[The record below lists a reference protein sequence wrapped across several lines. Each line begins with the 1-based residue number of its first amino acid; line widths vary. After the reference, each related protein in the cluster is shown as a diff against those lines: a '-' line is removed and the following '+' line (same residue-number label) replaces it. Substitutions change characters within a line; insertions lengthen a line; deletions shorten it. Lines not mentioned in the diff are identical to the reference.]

1 MREEAAGNRGRAWR
15 PDSGRPAGRAR
26 AAWAAPV
33 AAVFLAV
40 LLGACETRESI
51 TRKRVRAVERGLL
64 RAVFLKGLK
73 PQKLAL
79 ENRMSFY
86 RVPGVSLAVMDN
98 YATEWTRAYGFKRSD
113 SEERVTT
120 ATVFQAGPLSMPVA
134 AALALR
140 LAAEGGLD
148 LQADVEG
155 RLGGWHI
162 PWEKAGLESRR
173 KVTPAALLSH
183 SAGFPEAALPEVRRG
198 KPLPGLL
205 DLLNGRVEGYELLFV
220 PYLEEARN
228 LVLSEPGYAVLERA
242 LEEAGGKGY
251 SELAREKILTPL
263 GLERGTFDSVRL
275 GEERVPDAASGHD
288 RQGREVEGGWFYH
301 SSQAAAGLWSNP
313 SETLAFVEDLLAS
326 AMGRGGRLLSAE
338 AARAMLGPQT
348 GRRSYGFLIEGS
360 GTDVRVT
367 MRGRTRGFTCA
378 LEVYPYKGQGAVIMA
393 NSDNG
398 LILADEVLRALSA
411 AYGWPDFKPLEKTP
425 YRLDPSIYGQYVGR
439 YEVGPGYALDIAHE
453 DYYLVITPTGQ
464 APTRFY
470 AESQSFFFSVDPYI
484 RIQFLFDA
492 GSNVRGLV
500 LWQED
505 FKLEAKK
512 AA

>member
-1 MREEAAGNRGRAWR
+1 MRGEVPGNRGRAR
-15 PDSGRPAGRAR
+15 GPDAGRPGGRSR
-26 AAWAAPV
+26 AAAAALAA
-33 AAVFLAV
+33 AAVLAV

-64 RAVFLKGLK
+64 RAVFLKGLQ
-73 PQKLAL
+73 PEKLAL

-98 YATEWTRAYGFKRSD
+98 YATEWARAYGFKNAD
-113 SEERVTT
+113 SGERVTT
-120 ATVFQAGPLSMPVA
+120 ETVFQAGPLSMPVA
-134 AALALR
+134 AALTLR
-140 LAAEGGLD
+140 LAAEGRLD
-148 LQADVEG
+148 LEADLEG
-155 RLGGWHI
+155 RLGGWRI

-183 SAGFPEAALPEVRRG
+183 SAGFPGAALPEVERG
-198 KPLPGLL
+198 KALPGLL
-205 DLLNGRVEGYELLFV
+205 DLLSGRVEGFDFLFV
-220 PYLEEARN
+220 PYLEDARN
-228 LVLSEPGYAVLERA
+228 VVLSEPGYAVLESA
-242 LEEAGGKGY
+242 LEEAGGKSYAG
-251 SELAREKILTPL
+251 LARERVLAPL

-275 GEERVPDAASGHD
+275 DEERAIDAASGHD
-288 RQGREVEGGWFYH
+288 RQGREVDGGWLYH
-301 SSQAAAGLWSNP
+301 PSQAAAGLWSNP
-313 SETLAFVEDLLAS
+313 SEVLAFVEDLLAS
-326 AMGRGGRLLSAE
+326 AMGRGGRLLSVE
-338 AARAMLGPQT
+338 AARAMLGPQS

-367 MRGRTRGFTCA
+367 MRGRTKGFACA

-393 NSDNG
+393 NSANG

-425 YRLDPSIYGQYVGR
+425 YRLDPLIYGQYVGR
-439 YEVGPGYALDIAHE
+439 YEVGPGYTLDIAHE
-453 DYYLVITPTGQ
+453 DYYLVITPSGQ

-484 RIQFLFDA
+484 RIRFLFDA
-492 GSNVRGLV
+492 GSNVTGLV

-505 FKLEAKK
+505 FKLEARK

>member
-1 MREEAAGNRGRAWR
+1 MRQEASVSRGRVR
-15 PDSGRPAGRAR
+15 GPDSGRPAGRSR
-26 AAWAAPV
+26 AVSAAPV
-33 AAVFLAV
+33 VAALLAV

-51 TRKRVRAVERGLL
+51 TRKRIRTVERGLL
-64 RAVFLKGLK
+64 RAVFLKGLQ
-73 PQKLAL
+73 PEKLAL

-86 RVPGVSLAVMDN
+86 RVPGVGLAVMDN
-98 YATEWTRAYGFKRSD
+98 YTTEWTRAYGFKRAD

-120 ATVFQAGPLSMPVA
+120 ATIFQAGQLSMSVA

-140 LAAEGGLD
+140 LAAEGRLD
-148 LQADVEG
+148 LQSDVEG
-155 RLGGWHI
+155 RLGDWRI

-173 KVTPAALLSH
+173 QVTPAALLSH
-183 SAGFPEAALPEVRRG
+183 SAGFPEAALPEVGRG
-198 KPLPGLL
+198 KRPPGLQE
-205 DLLNGRVEGYELLFV
+205 LLSGRVEGFDFLFV
-220 PYLEEARN
+220 PYLEDARRV
-228 LVLSEPGYAVLERA
+228 VLSEPGYAVLEKA
-242 LEEAGGKGY
+242 LEAAGGKSY
-251 SELAREKILTPL
+251 SALAREKVLAPL
-263 GLERGTFDSVRL
+263 GLERGTFDSARL
-275 GEERVPDAASGHD
+275 EEERAPDAASGHD
-288 RQGREVEGGWFYH
+288 RQGREVDGGWLYH
-301 SSQAAAGLWSNP
+301 PSQAAAGLWSNP
-313 SETLAFVEDLLAS
+313 SEVLAFVEDLLAS
-326 AMGRGGRLLSAE
+326 AMGRGGRLLSAD
-338 AARAMLGPQT
+338 AARAMLGPQS
-348 GRRSYGFLIEGS
+348 GRRSNGFLIEGS
-360 GTDVRVT
+360 GTDVRIT

-411 AYGWPDFKPLEKTP
+411 AYDWPDFKPLEKTP

-439 YEVGPGYALDIAHE
+439 YEVEHGYALDVVRE

-492 GSNVRGLV
+492 GGNVTGLV